1 MKKIVILLA
10 LTFAGVNAMGQ
21 IAQWK
26 IKPEYDVMNVPDG
39 THIIKT
45 ISKADGE
52 TCLWSFEG
60 NKLARTKNTIHP
72 FKDGYAVCEKDGSFK
87 GFYTENGD
95 SLMYTGGDFRVDP
108 NFPYVTSGLLLVR
121 EQGTNFFRYISL
133 KGYLSDPFVK
143 ATPFLNG
150 YASCIKYENLE
161 KQKDAYPCLV
171 STNLRAVNFSI
182 KSGKIVPPGN
192 IDFISS
198 VNEEGIAVV
207 IIKKKIYLYD
217 ASIDILTPLGPPE
230 GFTNMRDQA
239 HIDGLRWQHDDNR
252 PNSMWLGAECR
263 KNGPGIAIE
272 FDEMMMPRG
281 IYYENRQVKEYK
293 RTEMAT
299 EPIESPLQIISE
311 NGKYGLAQDGTE
323 LLPPQFDGAG
333 CFGNYAIVQLNGKY
347 GLLEMHKDDK
357 FSIWLNDKENRDI
370 SFLHQTVKTKIGVE
384 FPRYIPADKISLDIN
399 PQYGCQVDV
408 YSEDI
413 KISKFGHSV
422 TYECVL
428 KIPELSSLE
437 APTDITY
444 PVQVHYDGLISP
456 VINYKVKAKYQS
468 WFVVDILD
476 SETSLQNGN
485 YSFSIDVNDKMDEFR
500 NAGDLNVDIHTN
512 PVDSLSSNAIFISAG
527 RYKCDVGNLHD
538 GTNNIVIRVQEA
550 GCPVVPFPYEIF
562 YTKPVAAKKGKAA
575 QKEAAKINKQTT
587 LPKIEM

>member
-1 MKKIVILLA
+1 MKKIVFLLSLA
-10 LTFAGVNAMGQ
+10 CAGVDAMGQ

-26 IKPEYDVMNVPDG
+26 IYPEYDAMTVPDG

-72 FKDGYAVCEKDGSFK
+72 FKDGYAVCEKDGLLK

-95 SLMYTGGDFRVDP
+95 SLMYTGGDFRVEP
-108 NFPYVTSGLLLVR
+108 NYPYVTFGLLLVR
-121 EQGTNFFRYISL
+121 EPGTNFFRFISL
-133 KGYLSDPFVK
+133 KGVLSDPFVK
-143 ATPFLNG
+143 ASPFLNG

-171 STNLRAVNFSI
+171 SMNLRAVNFSI
-182 KSGKIVPPGN
+182 KGGKIVPPGN

-263 KNGPGIAIE
+263 KNGPGLAIE

-281 IYYENRQVKEYK
+281 IYYDNRQVKEYK

-299 EPIESPLQIISE
+299 EPIASPLQIISE
-311 NGKYGLAQDGTE
+311 NGKYGLAQDGAE

-333 CFGNYAIVQLNGKY
+333 CIGNHAIVQLNGKY

-357 FSIWLNDKENRDI
+357 FTIWLNDKENRDI
-370 SFLHQTVKTKIGVE
+370 SFLHQTVKTKIGVD
-384 FPRYIPADKISLDIN
+384 FPLYIPADRTRLDIDS
-399 PQYGCQVDV
+399 QYGCKLDKMTEEVRSTR
-408 YSEDI
+408 Y
-413 KISKFGHSV
+413 GNSV
-422 TYECVL
+422 TYDCVL
-428 KIPELSSLE
+428 QIPDLDSDNS
-437 APTDITY
+437 ADITY
-444 PVQVHYDGLISP
+444 PIRVYYDGLISP
-456 VINYKVKAKYQS
+456 GINYEVKTKYQS
-468 WFVVDILD
+468 WFVVNILD
-476 SETSLQNGN
+476 SERYLENGN
-485 YSFSIDVNDKMDEFR
+485 YSFSFDVSDQFNE
-500 NAGDLNVDIHTN
+500 
-512 PVDSLSSNAIFISAG
+512 SSNARELNVEIYTNPADSLYANADLISG
-527 RYKCDVGNLHD
+527 RRYKCDVRNLHD
-538 GTNNIVIRVQEA
+538 GINNIVIRVQES
-550 GCPVVPFPYEIF
+550 GCPVIPFPYEIV
-562 YTKPVAAKKGKAA
+562 YTKPVAAKRGKAA
-575 QKEAAKINKQTT
+575 QKEEANIKKQTA
-587 LPKIEM
+587 LPDIKM